1 MTTLQVIHLSALAFL
16 SIAVCIGLQSSKKN
30 VSLGPVGF
38 GIALAV
44 VGLGLS
50 LRQPGSISSVLL
62 LDSDSAYARTY
73 VIGLSFALGALLR
86 IVYWR
91 IKRALVALKGSS
103 DQRY

>member
-1 MTTLQVIHLSALAFL
+1 MTTLQIIHLGALALL
-16 SIAVCIGLQSSKKN
+16 STAIFIGLQSSKKG

-38 GIALAV
+38 GVALALI
-44 VGLGLS
+44 GLGLS

-86 IVYWR
+86 IAYWR
-91 IKRALVALKGSS
+91 VKRALVAHRGSG
-103 DQRY
+103 DR

>member
-1 MTTLQVIHLSALAFL
+1 MTTLQIIHLSALAFL
-16 SIAVCIGLQSSKKN
+16 SIAICIGLQSTRKD

-38 GIALAV
+38 GLALAI

-50 LRQPGSISSVLL
+50 LRQPGSISSVIL

-86 IVYWR
+86 YAYWKVR
-91 IKRALVALKGSS
+91 RSLVAPKG
-103 DQRY
+103 